1 MDTSYPLSR
10 YFQAS
15 YEASRSALLLG
26 LARISRRHTVVVDSR
41 SVSALTDEHGPNGE
55 TLALD
60 FCIIGA
66 RQPQHVLMVSCGTH
80 GLEGYVGSAVQH
92 YLLDQVL
99 PTLGLPTNTAIVLL
113 HAINPYGFAWGRR
126 VNEHN
131 VDLNRNFGAH
141 DNPPPCDPDYEA
153 LYALLNPTTWTA
165 ESRAQDQAALKAFV
179 DQNGLRRLQTAFSAG
194 QYNYPQGVQ
203 FGGQAPQASNVHLRA
218 LIAEYFQY
226 ARTVLWLDF
235 HTGLGEF
242 AACELI
248 TGAPKESDEYR
259 FANQVWREGVKS
271 AQSGESV
278 SASLNGLLDRGLISS
293 FPPGCQVAFAFPEY
307 GTYPPRRV
315 MDAICADNW
324 LQHHGHA
331 RDAADQ
337 FTQALR
343 RECKEMFSPDSR
355 EWEHRVVAHGAQLV
369 QEALQHLGIK
379 TPV

>member
-1 MDTSYPLSR
+1 MNTPYPLSR

-41 SVSALTDEHGPNGE
+41 SVSALTGEHGPNGE

-60 FCIIGA
+60 FCMIGA
-66 RQPQHVLMVSCGTH
+66 RQPKHVLMVSCGTH

-92 YLLDQVL
+92 YLIDQVL
-99 PTLGLPTNTAIVLL
+99 PTLRLPADTAIVLL

-141 DNPPPCDPDYEA
+141 DTPPPCDPDYDA
-153 LYALLNPTTWTA
+153 LFALLNPTKWTPS
-165 ESRAQDQAALKAFV
+165 SRQRDQAALQAFV
-179 DQNGLRRLQTAFSAG
+179 DEHGLRRLQTAFSAG
-194 QYNYPQGVQ
+194 QYHYPQGVQ
-203 FGGQAPQASNVHLRA
+203 FGGQTPQASTVLLRA
-218 LIAEYFQY
+218 LFTEHFAH
-226 ARTVLWLDF
+226 ARTMLWLDF

-248 TGAPKESDEYR
+248 TGALKDSAEYR
-259 FANQVWREGVKS
+259 FSNQVWSEGVKS

-278 SASLNGLLDRGLISS
+278 SATLNGLLDRGLIPAL
-293 FPPGCQVAFAFPEY
+293 PPGCQVAFAFPEY
-307 GTYPPRRV
+307 GTYETRRV
-315 MDAICADNW
+315 MDAVCADNW
-324 LQHHGHA
+324 LQHHGLP
-331 RDAADQ
+331 RDTADA
-337 FTQALR
+337 FTQELR

-355 EWEHRVVAHGAQLV
+355 EWEHRVVAHGAHLV
-369 QEALQHLGIK
+369 QEALHQLGLK
-379 TPV
+379 TPA